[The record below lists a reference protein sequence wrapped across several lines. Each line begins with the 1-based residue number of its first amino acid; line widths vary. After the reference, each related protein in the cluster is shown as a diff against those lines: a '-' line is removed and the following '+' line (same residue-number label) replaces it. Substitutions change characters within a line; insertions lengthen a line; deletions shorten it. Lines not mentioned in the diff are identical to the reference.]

1 LLNENQLNAN
11 QTMAAHAAKINQI
24 KRKVEEML
32 QEVPKLADF
41 EDLKQRISALDSFF
55 KEKVID

>member
-1 LLNENQLNAN
+1 
-11 QTMAAHAAKINQI
+11 MAAHAAKINQI